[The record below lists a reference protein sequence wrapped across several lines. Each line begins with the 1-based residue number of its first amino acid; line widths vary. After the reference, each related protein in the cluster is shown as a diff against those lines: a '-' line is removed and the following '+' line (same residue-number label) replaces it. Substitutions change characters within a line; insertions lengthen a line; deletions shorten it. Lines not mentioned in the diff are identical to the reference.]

1 MFVSDLRQVGGF
13 LHQIRTSDQT
23 VNDTTMKQY
32 ISGIIVC
39 IRKVELCV
47 HVQNKETQSL

>member
-1 MFVSDLRQVGGF
+1 MKTN
-13 LHQIRTSDQT
+13 QIRTSDQT

-39 IRKVELCV
+39 IRKVELYV
-47 HVQNKETQSL
+47 HVQNKTNKKQLIVW